1 MDRND
6 DDTDEIAPDTARWLE
21 LVSLAQIARDPRRR
35 PEERE
40 GALLYYR
47 HLCGQRTEGQTHP
60 YVR

>member
-6 DDTDEIAPDTARWLE
+6 DTDVLSPETERWLE
-21 LVSLAQIARDPRRR
+21 MVSLAQIARDPRRR

-47 HLCGQRTEGQTHP
+47 HLASRRATGQTHP
-60 YVR
+60 FSR